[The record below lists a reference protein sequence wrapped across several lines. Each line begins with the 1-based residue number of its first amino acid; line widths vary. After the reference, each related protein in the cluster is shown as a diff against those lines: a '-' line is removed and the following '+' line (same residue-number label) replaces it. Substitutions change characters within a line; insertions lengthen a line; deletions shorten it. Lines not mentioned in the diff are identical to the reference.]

1 MVMNKYLR
9 WFLIFILH
17 IALFFIGRLLSPF
30 ACLFIVRSMQ
40 TDVVKRFNKQVVN
53 LPRDNLVWW
62 LNWFAT
68 DDNNVDEFWYGMYG
82 NTPNVTQEY
91 YDTHIF
97 YRLYCRVMWLQ
108 RNNLYTFN
116 RKYFGLDKG
125 DLRAWQYENKK
136 WGTNI
141 GFKAH
146 KGIERLMFAGRL
158 FKFNNKG

>member
-1 MVMNKYLR
+1 MNKYLR
-9 WFLIFILH
+9 WLLIFILH
-17 IALFFIGRLLSPF
+17 FFLFFIGRMLSPF

-40 TDVVKRFNKQVVN
+40 ADVVKRLGKQVVT

-62 LNWFAT
+62 LSWFAT

-82 NTPNVTQEY
+82 STSKVAQEY
-91 YDTHIF
+91 YDTHSL

-116 RKYFGLDKG
+116 RRYFGLAKDSPM
-125 DLRAWQYENKK
+125 AWQYTNEKY
-136 WGTNI
+136 GTNI
-141 GFKAH
+141 GYKAH
-146 KGIERLMFAGRL
+146 KKFDRLMYAGRL